1 MKSNFHVT
9 VQQYSRYL
17 DAVYDVQLLRVTQHH
32 GRHAAARTAEHFR
45 FRPAAAP
52 PSGPGGGSE
61 QARAPTHVTLREGA
75 GSAPA
80 HRPTSAGGK
89 WRESLQLC
97 VPYGPVGPAFVLL
110 AEVKAPGGR
119 PGGTGVRSRGSLGA
133 QTARKCGVLPQG
145 DILVG
150 RALLAPCWWCGNVI
164 KGSGLTLHCN
174 SGLLYFVSF
183 H

>member
-1 MKSNFHVT
+1 M
-9 VQQYSRYL
+9 
-17 DAVYDVQLLRVTQHH
+17 ARV
-32 GRHAAARTAEHFR
+32 ALVFA
-45 FRPAAAP
+45 
-52 PSGPGGGSE
+52 
-61 QARAPTHVTLREGA
+61 
-75 GSAPA
+75 
-80 HRPTSAGGK
+80 
-89 WRESLQLC
+89 
-97 VPYGPVGPAFVLL
+97 LL

-174 SGLLYFVSF
+174 SGLFYFVSF
-183 H
+183 TLKFRNG